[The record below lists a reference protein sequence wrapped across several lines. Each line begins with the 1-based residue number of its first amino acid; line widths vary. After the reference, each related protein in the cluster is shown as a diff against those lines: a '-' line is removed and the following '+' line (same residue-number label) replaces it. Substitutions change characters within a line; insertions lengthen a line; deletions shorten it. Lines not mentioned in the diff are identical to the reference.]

1 MTKLTERFWPE
12 YCAKNRPFLSE
23 DQIVMDLVNK
33 IKGSRS
39 SLLWWVLT
47 EECDLLIYSKK
58 NHGIVIRYYG
68 IASPRN
74 SNFSKSERPE
84 EIQLRILK
92 KVWKIIHILDE
103 QWLSTHDGIIES

>member
-12 YCAKNRPFLSE
+12 YCAKNRPFLTE
-23 DQIVMDLVNK
+23 PQIVMDLVNK

-47 EECDLLIYSKK
+47 EESDLLIYHKR
-58 NHGIVIRYYG
+58 NQGIVVRYYG
-68 IASPRN
+68 IGNPKN
-74 SNFSKSERPE
+74 LNFSRDEKPD

-92 KVWKIIHILDE
+92 KVWQIIHILDE
-103 QWLSTHDGIIES
+103 QWNLPLPD